1 MWSSLQSS
9 QKMTPSIP
17 DIERHIDRE
26 RLVERLASLVKIPS
40 ENPPGDE
47 KEVAELAASYCE
59 DLGLEVAV
67 YEGEP
72 GRPSVVARW
81 GREDG
86 PTLAFCSHL
95 DVVPVG
101 DLALWEHPPFAATTD
116 GTRMHG
122 RGSSDAKG
130 PIAAALEAVAALKA
144 SGEELA
150 GTLELELVSDEEAMG
165 FKGTG
170 YLIEQGIVSPDLVI
184 VGEPTRLRIVR
195 AQRGPCWCRIIT
207 RGKAAHGSAPER
219 GVNAIRHMAE
229 IVLRLEE
236 TLPDITHP
244 VVGGPSISVG
254 TIHGGEKV
262 NVVPAQC
269 VAEIDRRSI
278 PGETEESVVG
288 SIQAAIDLA
297 KERFPDIDA
306 TIELPALGLPFETKE
321 GSAVVQA
328 MAAAVEEA
336 TGEPAE
342 LVGFR
347 GSSDARFFAEAGA
360 EVAICGPGDIAVAHT
375 AHEYIEL
382 ESLYRGALA
391 YALAFVRLLSPQ

>member
-1 MWSSLQSS
+1 
-9 QKMTPSIP
+9 MTPSIS
-17 DIERHIDRE
+17 DIEPYIDRD
-26 RLVERLASLVKIPS
+26 RLVERLARLVETPS
-40 ENPPGDE
+40 ENPPGNE
-47 KEVAELAASYCE
+47 KKAAELAASYCA
-59 DLGLEVAV
+59 DLGLDVAMH
-67 YEGEP
+67 EGEP
-72 GRPSVVARW
+72 GRPSVVATW
-81 GREDG
+81 SGGDG
-86 PTLAFCSHL
+86 PTLAYCSHL
-95 DVVPVG
+95 DVVPAG
-101 DLALWEHPPFAATTD
+101 DLGLWDHPPFAAAIAGD
-116 GTRMHG
+116 RVHG

-144 SGEELA
+144 MAAGLA

-170 YLIEQGIVSPDLVI
+170 YLIEEGIVDPDLVI

-236 TLPDITHP
+236 ALPDIVHP
-244 VVGGPSISVG
+244 IVGGPSVGVG

-262 NVVPAQC
+262 NVVPARC
-269 VAEIDRRSI
+269 IAEIDRRSI
-278 PGETEESVVG
+278 PGETEESVVA

-297 KERFPDIDA
+297 KDRFPDIDA
-306 TIELPALGLPFETKE
+306 TIELPAFGLPFETDEK
-321 GSAVVQA
+321 SAVVQG
-328 MAAAVEEA
+328 MAAAVEEV

-382 ESLYRGALA
+382 ESLRRGALA
-391 YALAFVRLLSPQ
+391 YALAFSRLLAPQ